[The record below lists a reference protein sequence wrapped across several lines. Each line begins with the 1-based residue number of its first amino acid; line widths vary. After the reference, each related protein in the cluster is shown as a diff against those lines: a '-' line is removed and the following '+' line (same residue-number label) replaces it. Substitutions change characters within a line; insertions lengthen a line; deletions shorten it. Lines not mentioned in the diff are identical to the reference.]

1 MKNYFLMIGLT
12 LSTAAYTQQQPVV
25 ESPQSPPAKK
35 LSSVTHDQ
43 AAEALKQAL
52 VKGVESAIRELGHD
66 GGFLTNLN
74 VKIPMPK
81 ELQTIEKAARALK
94 EEKLADEFVETMN
107 HAAERAVPEAAS
119 VFSTAISRMTLAD
132 AESILTGSPDAA
144 TQYFRRTTETNLF
157 EKFLPIVKKA
167 TDATGVTSSYKKL
180 LHAANQNK
188 FLGGLLGKVS
198 DPQSLDVDAY
208 VTQKALDGLFKE
220 VAIEERRIRESASA
234 RTTDLLRKVFGA
246 VAK

>member
-1 MKNYFLMIGLT
+1 MNNYLALMIGLT
-12 LSTAAYTQQQPVV
+12 LSTAAFAQQQPAA
-25 ESPQSPPAKK
+25 ESPQSPPPKK

-119 VFSTAISRMTLAD
+119 VFSTAISKMTLAD
-132 AESILTGSPDAA
+132 AESILTGAPDAA
-144 TQYFRRTTETNLF
+144 TQYFRRATETNLF

-167 TDATGVTSSYKKL
+167 TDATGEIGRASCR
-180 LHAANQNK
+180 
-188 FLGGLLGKVS
+188 
-198 DPQSLDVDAY
+198 
-208 VTQKALDGLFKE
+208 
-220 VAIEERRIRESASA
+220 ER
-234 RTTDLLRKVFGA
+234 V
-246 VAK
+246 